1 MLNKIFFWISVF
13 VSLLGIAFCPCIMLF
28 IEKYPFMIVPI
39 GVGAV
44 ILMYVILSALLWL
57 LLIVVSWT
65 VNKNKE
71 YKKQSAFYGKLFA
84 ALYSNGVWWCG
95 ARVVVTG
102 MEKLPDP
109 KAGRFLF
116 VSNHR
121 SVFDTF
127 IQAAALW
134 RYPLAFIS
142 KPENFK
148 IPIGNQFMR
157 RCRYMAINRD
167 NPREGGMTIIKA
179 SEMIKSGDSCIGVYP
194 EGTRN
199 RTTDTLLRFRHGCF
213 KAALWAKCP
222 IVIGVVHNS
231 AKIRPN
237 WPKPTKVHFEI
248 VEVLP
253 YEAISGKK
261 SNEIS
266 DLVRE
271 KMLAHLDADD
281 WTYDLKL
288 KNIPEQQ
295 DAMEDR
301 PNVEPVNVTAEKT
314 EAADTES
321 ATPAAET
328 SN

>member
-1 MLNKIFFWISVF
+1 MNKIFFWISF
-13 VSLLGIAFCPCIMLF
+13 FISLLVVAFWPGALNFIAN
-28 IEKYPFMIVPI
+28 YPYMIVPVVI
-39 GVGAV
+39 GAFITVFIV
-44 ILMYVILSALLWL
+44 INVLLWI

-71 YKKQSAFYGKLFA
+71 YKKQSPFYGKLFA
-84 ALYSNGVWWCG
+84 ALLSNSIWWCG

-127 IQAAALW
+127 IQVAALW
-134 RYPLAFIS
+134 RYPMAFIS

-148 IPIGNQFMR
+148 IPIGNQYMR

-167 NPREGGMTIIKA
+167 NPREGGMTLIKA
-179 SEMIKSGDSCIGVYP
+179 SEILKSGDSCIGVYP

-237 WPKPTKVHFEI
+237 WPKTTKVHFEI

-253 YEAISGKK
+253 YEAIKGKK

-266 DLVRE
+266 DIVRQ

-288 KNIPEQQ
+288 KNIPQQEDAREQ
-295 DAMEDR
+295 
-301 PNVEPVNVTAEKT
+301 PKVESEHTDSVN
-314 EAADTES
+314 DTD
-321 ATPAAET
+321 T
-328 SN
+328 STGEN

>member
-1 MLNKIFFWISVF
+1 MVSKVIFWISIF
-13 VSLLGIAFCPCIMLF
+13 ASLLGIAFWPGVMDCIVQHP
-28 IEKYPFMIVPI
+28 YMIVPI
-39 GVGAV
+39 MVGAV
-44 ILMYVILSALLWL
+44 AIVFVALNGLLWL
-57 LLIVVSWT
+57 FFIIVSLT
-65 VNKNKE
+65 VNKKKE
-71 YKKQSAFYGKLFA
+71 YKKQSRFYGKVFS
-84 ALYSNGVWWCG
+84 ALLSSAIWWCG

-109 KAGRFLF
+109 KKGKFLF

-121 SVFDTF
+121 SVYDTF
-127 IQAAALW
+127 IQVAALW

-167 NPREGGMTIIKA
+167 NPREGGKTIIKA
-179 SEMIKSGDSCIGVYP
+179 SEMLKAGDTCIGVYP

-253 YEAISGKK
+253 YEAIRGKK

-266 DLVRE
+266 DIVRQ

-288 KNIPEQQ
+288 KEIPDQTANREI
-295 DAMEDR
+295 
-301 PNVEPVNVTAEKT
+301 PTVET
-314 EAADTES
+314 EVSTPES
-321 ATPAAET
+321 NGDET
-328 SN
+328 K

>member
-1 MLNKIFFWISVF
+1 MLNKILFWISVF
-13 VSLLGIAFCPCIMLF
+13 ASLLGIAFWPGALAF
-28 IEKYPFMIVPI
+28 VAERPYMIVPI
-39 GVGAV
+39 LIGGVVAV
-44 ILMYVILSALLWL
+44 FLTITIVMWLFFIL
-57 LLIVVSWT
+57 VSFT
-65 VNKNKE
+65 VNKKKE
-71 YKKQSAFYGKLFA
+71 YKKQSPFYGKLFA
-84 ALYSNGVWWCG
+84 ALLSNAIWWCG

-102 MEKLPDP
+102 MEKLPKP
-109 KAGRFLF
+109 KDGKFLF

-121 SVFDTF
+121 SVYDTF
-127 IQAAALW
+127 IQVAALW

-157 RCRYMAINRD
+157 RCRYMAINRE
-167 NPREGGMTIIKA
+167 NPREGGKTIIKA
-179 SEMIKSGDSCIGVYP
+179 SEMMKTGDSCIGVYP

-248 VEVLP
+248 VEVLS
-253 YEAISGKK
+253 YDFIKDKK

-266 DLVRE
+266 DIVRQ
-271 KMLAHLDADD
+271 KMLEHLDADD
-281 WTYDLKL
+281 WTYNLKL
-288 KNIPEQQ
+288 KTIPDQE
-295 DAMEDR
+295 ELKEV
-301 PNVEPVNVTAEKT
+301 PKVEA
-314 EAADTES
+314 EAA
-321 ATPAAET
+321 PAEAPSEA
-328 SN
+328 

>member
-1 MLNKIFFWISVF
+1 MISKIIFWISVF
-13 VSLLGIAFCPCIMLF
+13 ASLFGIAFWPGAMVF
-28 IEKYPFMIVPI
+28 IAQHPYMIVPI
-39 GVGAV
+39 MAGAV
-44 ILMYVILSALLWL
+44 VVVFFAINIVLWVF
-57 LLIVVSWT
+57 LIIVSLT
-65 VNKNKE
+65 VNKKKE
-71 YKKQSAFYGKLFA
+71 YKKQSRFYGRVFS
-84 ALYSNGVWWCG
+84 ALLSSSIWWCG

-102 MEKLPDP
+102 LEKLPDP
-109 KAGRFLF
+109 KKGKFLF

-121 SVFDTF
+121 SVYDTF
-127 IQAAALW
+127 IQVAALW
-134 RYPLAFIS
+134 RYPMAFIS

-179 SEMIKSGDSCIGVYP
+179 SEMIKTGDSCIGVYP

-253 YEAISGKK
+253 YEAIDGKK

-266 DLVRE
+266 DMVRQ

-288 KNIPEQQ
+288 KEIPDQ
-295 DAMEDR
+295 
-301 PNVEPVNVTAEKT
+301 T
-314 EAADTES
+314 DTREIP
-321 ATPAAET
+321 TAET
-328 SN
+328 STVSNDVQA

>member
-1 MLNKIFFWISVF
+1 
-13 VSLLGIAFCPCIMLF
+13 
-28 IEKYPFMIVPI
+28 
-39 GVGAV
+39 
-44 ILMYVILSALLWL
+44 
-57 LLIVVSWT
+57 
-65 VNKNKE
+65 
-71 YKKQSAFYGKLFA
+71 
-84 ALYSNGVWWCG
+84 
-95 ARVVVTG
+95 

-266 DLVRE
+266 DLVRARTYQAFFALIFTAIIYFLISGALTRIVGIVE
-271 KMLAHLDADD
+271 KKIDP
-281 WTYDLKL
+281 KR
-288 KNIPEQQ
+288 
-295 DAMEDR
+295 R
-301 PNVEPVNVTAEKT
+301 PKDKILEGITVEE
-314 EAADTES
+314 
-321 ATPAAET
+321 
-328 SN
+328 

>member
-1 MLNKIFFWISVF
+1 MINKIIFWISVF
-13 VSLLGIAFCPCIMLF
+13 ASLLGIAFWPGAMNYIAQ
-28 IEKYPFMIVPI
+28 YPYMIVPI
-39 GVGAV
+39 TIGAFV
-44 ILMYVILSALLWL
+44 AVFMAITILLWIF
-57 LLIVVSWT
+57 LIIVSLT
-65 VNKNKE
+65 ISKKKE
-71 YKKQSAFYGKLFA
+71 YKKQSRFYGKLFST
-84 ALYSNGVWWCG
+84 LLSNAIWWCG

-109 KAGRFLF
+109 KKGKFLF
-116 VSNHR
+116 ISNHR
-121 SVFDTF
+121 SVYDTF
-127 IQAAALW
+127 IQVAALW
-134 RYPLAFIS
+134 RYPMAFIS

-148 IPIGNQFMR
+148 IPIGNQYMR

-199 RTTDTLLRFRHGCF
+199 RTTDTLLRFRQGCF
-213 KAALWAKCP
+213 KTALWAKCP

-253 YEAISGKK
+253 YEAIEGMK
-261 SNEIS
+261 SNEVS
-266 DLVRE
+266 DMVRQ

-281 WTYDLKL
+281 WTYNLKL
-288 KNIPEQQ
+288 KNIPDQT
-295 DAMEDR
+295 DVR
-301 PNVEPVNVTAEKT
+301 EPQKDENPTS
-314 EAADTES
+314 EA
-321 ATPAAET
+321 T
-328 SN
+328 STGEEVK